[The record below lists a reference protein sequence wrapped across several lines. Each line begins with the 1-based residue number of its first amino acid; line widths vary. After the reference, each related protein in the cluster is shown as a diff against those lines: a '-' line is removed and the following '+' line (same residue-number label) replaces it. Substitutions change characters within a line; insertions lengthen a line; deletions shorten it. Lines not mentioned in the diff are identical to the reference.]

1 MGKYYWFGLNHYSIQ
16 YSYYQNYNLQ
26 LGRRNGFTKR
36 FLGFSLYVSNTTNI
50 SDGTLCYKDTSFT
63 TDTIPAIFNTTC
75 HTYGQYVIYYNER
88 FSDTAYPEGYSL
100 YAWNE
105 ICELEVFGKKKE
117 HFFFVLFFGICF
129 LNLYSSDFIWIQ
141 LIYPH
146 SILCVC
152 VDLLGFI
159 SFICIG
165 FVPSIRY
172 FFHSSG
178 DLIITV

>member
-75 HTYGQYVIYYNER
+75 HTYGQYVICYNER
-88 FSDTAYPEGYSL
+88 LSVSTYPEGYSL

-105 ICELEVFGKKKE
+105 ICEMEVFGKKRT
-117 HFFFVLFFGICF
+117 FFFFILFFGICC

-152 VDLLGFI
+152 VDFLDFI
-159 SFICIG
+159 SFDCLG
-165 FVPSIRY
+165 FFPSIRY

>member
-88 FSDTAYPEGYSL
+88 LSGTTYPEGYSL

-105 ICELEVFGKKKE
+105 ICELEVFGKKRT
-117 HFFFVLFFGICF
+117 FFFILFLAFVSLIF
-129 LNLYSSDFIWIQ
+129 IPAILFESSLFIHTLFYVYALTCWILFR
-141 LIYPH
+141 LI
-146 SILCVC
+146 V
-152 VDLLGFI
+152 
-159 SFICIG
+159 
-165 FVPSIRY
+165 
-172 FFHSSG
+172 
-178 DLIITV
+178 